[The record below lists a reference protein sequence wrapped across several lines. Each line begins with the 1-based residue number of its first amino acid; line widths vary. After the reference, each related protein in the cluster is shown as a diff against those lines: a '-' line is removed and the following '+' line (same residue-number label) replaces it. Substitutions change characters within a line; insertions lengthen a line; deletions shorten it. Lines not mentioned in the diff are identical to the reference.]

1 MVEREFGH
9 RFVQGVEG
17 LRQELD
23 CAAMI
28 RHPPTAARP
37 QQRAAHYNIQ
47 AGNDAANA
55 VTKRQRSTNPRRQE
69 LPVQQRTPPTA
80 AANQT
85 TRQAFYDK
93 LKPHALAPLWEV
105 LKGLVPRE
113 PTSKAVAHAWHY
125 AAVRPLVLDAGNLLT
140 AEEAERRVLVLEN
153 PALAGQ
159 SRITNTLYS
168 GVQLILPGESAP
180 AHRHVASALRFVLE
194 SDGAFTAVA
203 GERTTMRR
211 GDFII
216 TPNWAFHDHGN
227 DGKGPAIWVDGLDL
241 PMINFFEAGFS
252 DHLDALH
259 QPIAKLENESLAR
272 YGSGMV
278 PLNATSPFGITSP
291 IFNYPYVNSRAALMG
306 VAAAASPDPHDAI
319 SLRYANPLDGGWAM
333 PTIATWLT
341 HIPAGFETQSKRT
354 TDGQTIIVAEGEVVA
369 DVGGK
374 VFTVGENDIL
384 VVPAWTHRRLRATKD
399 AVLFT
404 FSDRS
409 AQEKLGLYREHRA

>member
-1 MVEREFGH
+1 M
-9 RFVQGVEG
+9 
-17 LRQELD
+17 
-23 CAAMI
+23 
-28 RHPPTAARP
+28 
-37 QQRAAHYNIQ
+37 
-47 AGNDAANA
+47 
-55 VTKRQRSTNPRRQE
+55 
-69 LPVQQRTPPTA
+69 QQRTPAPSVTEVIPA
-80 AANQT
+80 H
-85 TRQAFYDK
+85 RQAFYDK
-93 LKPHALAPLWEV
+93 MKPHALTPLWEV

-125 AAVRPLVLDAGNLLT
+125 STVRPLVLEAGSLLT
-140 AEEAERRVLVLEN
+140 AEEAERRVLVFEN
-153 PALAGQ
+153 PALPGQ
-159 SRITNTLYS
+159 SRITNTMYS
-168 GVQLILPGESAP
+168 GMQLILPGESAP

-252 DHLDALH
+252 DHMDAKH

-278 PLNATSPFGITSP
+278 PLSAASPFGITSP
-291 IFNYPYVNSRAALMG
+291 IFNYPYVNSRAAVMG
-306 VAAAASPDPHDAI
+306 VAASGAPDPHDAV
-319 SLRYANPLDGGWAM
+319 SLRYSNPIDGGWAM

-341 HIPAGFETQSKRT
+341 HIPAGFETHSKRT
-354 TDGQTIIVAEGEVVA
+354 TDGQTIIVAEGEITA
-369 DVGGK
+369 EIAGQT
-374 VFTVGENDIL
+374 FTVGENDVL
-384 VVPAWTHRRLRATKD
+384 VVPTWAPRRFRASKN
-399 AVLFT
+399 AMLFT

-409 AQEKLGLYREHRA
+409 AQEKLGLYRESRD

>member
-1 MVEREFGH
+1 M
-9 RFVQGVEG
+9 
-17 LRQELD
+17 
-23 CAAMI
+23 
-28 RHPPTAARP
+28 
-37 QQRAAHYNIQ
+37 QQRVMTAPAA
-47 AGNDAANA
+47 
-55 VTKRQRSTNPRRQE
+55 
-69 LPVQQRTPPTA
+69 TA
-80 AANQT
+80 D
-85 TRQAFYDK
+85 RQAFYDK
-93 LKPHALAPLWEV
+93 LKPHSLAPLWEV

-125 AAVRPLVLDAGNLLT
+125 AHVRPLVMESGGLLT

-153 PALAGQ
+153 PALAGM
-159 SRITNTLYS
+159 SRVTNTMYS

-227 DGKGPAIWVDGLDL
+227 EGKGPAIWVDGLDL
-241 PMINFFEAGFS
+241 PLINFFEAGFS
-252 DHLDALH
+252 DHMDALH

-272 YGSGMV
+272 YGSGML
-278 PLNATSPFGITSP
+278 PLNAASPFGITSP
-291 IFNYPYVNSRAALMG
+291 IFNYPYATSRAALMG
-306 VAAAASPDPHDAI
+306 VATAGAPDLHDAV
-319 SLRYANPLDGGWAM
+319 SLRYANPIDGGWAM

-341 HIPAGFETQSKRT
+341 HVPAGFETRIKRA
-354 TDGQTIIVAEGEVVA
+354 TDGQTIVVAEGEITA
-369 DVGGK
+369 EIGGK
-374 VFTVGENDIL
+374 SFTVGENDIL
-384 VVPAWTHRRLRATKD
+384 VVPAWQPRRFRASKD

-409 AQEKLGLYREHRA
+409 AQEKLGLYREKRE